1 MGRKLRTSQTLRTIL
16 GRGMAAYLR
25 FVWRTQRVVMEPAD
39 LYDLAEVQLPM
50 ILTFWHGQHFLTPF
64 LVKPHHKAR
73 VMISRSADAD
83 VNAIA
88 AEALGIGT
96 VRGSGAQGR
105 DFRTKGGFNATL
117 EMIRHLSEG
126 TNVAMTADVPKIS
139 RLVGLGV
146 VTIARHSG
154 RPIYPVAIATSN
166 RILAKS
172 WDRAAIHLPFGRA
185 AVVAGDGVLVPADA
199 TPEQMEAARREV
211 QRQLEVATARAEE
224 LVGRPPARQPA
235 TSHAAAPGGKAHG

>member
-1 MGRKLRTSQTLRTIL
+1 
-16 GRGMAAYLR
+16 MASYLR

-88 AEALGIGT
+88 AEALGIGA

-126 TNVAMTADVPKIS
+126 TNVAMTADVPKIA
-139 RLVGLGV
+139 RQAGLGV
-146 VTIARHSG
+146 VTIAKHSG

-166 RILAKS
+166 RILARS

-185 AVVAGDGVLVPADA
+185 AVVAGDGVRVSPDA
-199 TPEQMEAARREV
+199 NAEEMEAARNEV
-211 QRQLEVATARAEE
+211 QRQLNVATARAEE
-224 LVGRPPARQPA
+224 LVGRREPVEPA
-235 TSHAAAPGGKAHG
+235 GDAHG

>member
-1 MGRKLRTSQTLRTIL
+1 
-16 GRGMAAYLR
+16 MASYLR
-25 FVWRTQRVVMEPAD
+25 LVWRTQRVVMEPVD
-39 LYDLAEVQLPM
+39 LYDRAEIQLPM

-105 DFRTKGGFNATL
+105 SFAQKGGFNATV

-139 RLVGLGV
+139 RVAGLGV
-146 VTIARHSG
+146 VTIAKHSG

-185 AVVAGDGVLVPADA
+185 AVVAGDGVRVPADA
-199 TPEQMEAARREV
+199 DADAMEAARREV
-211 QRQLEVATARAEE
+211 QRQLDEATARAEE
-224 LVGRPPARQPA
+224 LVGRGGVTAD
-235 TSHAAAPGGKAHG
+235 AAAGG